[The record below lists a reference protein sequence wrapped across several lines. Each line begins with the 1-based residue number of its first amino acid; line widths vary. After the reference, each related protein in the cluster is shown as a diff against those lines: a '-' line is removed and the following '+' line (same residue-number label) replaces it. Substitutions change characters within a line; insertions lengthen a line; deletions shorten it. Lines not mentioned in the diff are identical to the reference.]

1 MIKALLIGAGA
12 VVENNYLYPLR
23 RLEKAGALRVVSV
36 VDPNMSRAQ
45 HIAAR
50 FKRARAYPDCDS
62 ALENGSYDLALIAS
76 PPGLHA
82 DHTCAALEHG
92 CHVLC
97 EKPMTT
103 TAADAQRMNVAAEQA
118 GRVLGVAF
126 PRRFYSNFADV
137 ARLVANGDLG
147 DDLRFTYREGATFDW
162 PAASAA
168 AFTREKAGGGVLI
181 DKGVHLLDQLSWLF
195 GDPAVLSAFD
205 DSLAGGVETNSRL
218 ELAFPRARGT
228 MQVSWEYPLNNGLRI
243 QGSSGDVMLE
253 CGEIRTYRRKTRD
266 GWMRVPATTSW
277 PADLTRSA
285 AKRLRP
291 NFGFDC
297 IELLVIAMLRC
308 ITYGEPFP
316 VMGVQAARLQVAI
329 DEAYRQA
336 QPMACPW
343 LAQRE
348 QEAARAKYWR
358 AG

>member
-1 MIKALLIGAGA
+1 MIKALLVGAGA

-23 RLEKAGALRVVSV
+23 RLEKADAIRIVGVA
-36 VDPNMSRAQ
+36 DPNTSRAQ
-45 HIAAR
+45 QIAAR
-50 FKRARAYPDCDS
+50 FKRARPYPDCDS
-62 ALENGSYDLALIAS
+62 ALESGSYDLAVIAS

-103 TAADAQRMNVAAEQA
+103 TAVDAQRMIIAAERA
-118 GRVLGVAF
+118 GRVLGIAL
-126 PRRFYSNFADV
+126 PRRFYPNFADV
-137 ARLVANGDLG
+137 AKLVANGDLG
-147 DDLRFTYREGATFDW
+147 DELRFTYREGGTFDW
-162 PAASAA
+162 PAASDA
-168 AFTREKAGGGVLI
+168 AFSRETAGGGALI
-181 DKGVHLLDQLSWLF
+181 DKGVHLLDQLSWIF
-195 GDPAVLSAFD
+195 GDPLVVSAFD
-205 DSLAGGVETNSRL
+205 DSLAGGVETNAQL
-218 ELAFPRARGT
+218 ELAFPNARGT
-228 MQVSWEYPLNNGLRI
+228 MHVSWEYPLNNGLRI
-243 QGSSGDVMLE
+243 QGSSGEVVLE
-253 CGEIRTYRRKTRD
+253 CGEIRTYRRKMSD

-277 PADLTRSA
+277 PADLRRSGD
-285 AKRLRP
+285 KRRRP

-316 VMGVQAARLQVAI
+316 VTGVQAARLQVAI

-343 LAQRE
+343 LTGRE